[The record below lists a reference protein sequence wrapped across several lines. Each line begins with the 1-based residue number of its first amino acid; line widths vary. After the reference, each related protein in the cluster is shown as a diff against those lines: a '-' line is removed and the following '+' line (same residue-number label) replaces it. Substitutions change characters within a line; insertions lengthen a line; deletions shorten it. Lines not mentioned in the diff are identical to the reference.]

1 MPIGLRQML
10 QATRVMP
17 LKHCVPASIEQRFTH
32 DKNIDIAIVRKATW
46 KRIGIEAESDL
57 RASNYDYILLFESE
71 TRAQVSAKRIE
82 RAREPLS

>member
-1 MPIGLRQML
+1 ML

-17 LKHCVPASIEQRFTH
+17 LKHCVPVNIEQRFTH

-46 KRIGIEAESDL
+46 KRIGIEAEADL
-57 RASNYDYILLFESE
+57 CASNYDYILLFESE